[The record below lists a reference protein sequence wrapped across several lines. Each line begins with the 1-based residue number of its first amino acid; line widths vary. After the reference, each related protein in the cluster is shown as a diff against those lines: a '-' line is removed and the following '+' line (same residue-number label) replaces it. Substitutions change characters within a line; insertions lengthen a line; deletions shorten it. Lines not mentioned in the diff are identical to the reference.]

1 VKCTVEEIF
10 SLLEELKLTLDEEKR
25 LLKKMDRTGLM
36 ALLPRKLFLIN
47 QLEQASRDSK
57 LNTSLVNE
65 NAELK
70 KTLSEIKNLNDTN
83 RLFVEES
90 LSLWNDF
97 LSVLLPKQYRQ
108 DGSTDTVPV
117 PYRGVTLRMEA

>member
-1 VKCTVEEIF
+1 MKCTVEEIF